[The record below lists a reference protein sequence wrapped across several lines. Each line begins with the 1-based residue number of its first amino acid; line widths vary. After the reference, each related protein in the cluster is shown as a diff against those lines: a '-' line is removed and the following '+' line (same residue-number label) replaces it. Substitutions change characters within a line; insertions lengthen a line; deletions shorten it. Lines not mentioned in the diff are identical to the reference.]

1 MAEVLEAEELL
12 KEYGVGCEI
21 WSVTSYGELQRDA
34 VAYERLRRLQP
45 RADQAKPWV
54 SQCLGDGD
62 ITVACSDNMS
72 SIPMLIDRWVGGEF
86 VVLGAD
92 GFGRSDERHV
102 LRRFFEVD
110 KEHVAVAALAGLARA
125 GKIDVSVWEGAIE
138 KYGIKVERPDVAAL

>member
-12 KEYGVGCEI
+12 KEHGVGCEI
-21 WSVTSYGELQRDA
+21 WSATSYGELQRDA
-34 VAYERLRRLQP
+34 VAYERLRRLSP
-45 RADQAKPWV
+45 RADQEKPWV
-54 SQCLGDGD
+54 SQCLGDGE

-72 SIPMLIDRWVGGEF
+72 SIPMPIDRWVGGEF

-110 KEHVAVAALAGLARA
+110 KEHITVAALSALSRQGRVGA
-125 GKIDVSVWEGAIE
+125 DVV
-138 KYGIKVERPDVAAL
+138 